1 MMTVYVA
8 KCHYYKQEFNEA
20 AIKIRDAMV
29 EFGNFNMDFFDINKG
44 ENKILNKV
52 DPRIMI
58 LINSNLLEQIF
69 FTLSKIAKKLLKK
82 KLSTWIMN
90 KMIDNL
96 YFFNHKIFSKVINR
110 IKNLLFSNEYL
121 DLPVNIIFV
130 VVFKSHLF

>member
-1 MMTVYVA
+1 MTVYVA

-58 LINSNLLEQIF
+58 LMKLKTN
-69 FTLSKIAKKLLKK
+69 IAIKSMNFMMLMKLKSLTNVTMKK
-82 KLSTWIMN
+82 K
-90 KMIDNL
+90 
-96 YFFNHKIFSKVINR
+96 
-110 IKNLLFSNEYL
+110 
-121 DLPVNIIFV
+121 
-130 VVFKSHLF
+130 